1 MQVQPKSEKRKYST
15 CEWKDLHSHSFLS
28 HFCCSPSLLQAPGV
42 WLFGGRS
49 TEFLPLNRVYRIHRW
64 LPTFYSLNRLA
75 VLSYGILFSRNEAT
89 ATCLCWTPPRP
100 QAPQPWLAE
109 VIKCGLNS
117 PWQNIWTLVQV
128 MMEESKTPKWAAP
141 AANHVQQP
149 WNVYSQA
156 YTKAARNSIVTQI
169 GAEKA
174 FGAFASLMRWEN
186 DTGETGS
193 SPHCG
198 FYKTI
203 RLITHNPQWIN
214 AKLILCPL

>member
-1 MQVQPKSEKRKYST
+1 MES
-15 CEWKDLHSHSFLS
+15 C
-28 HFCCSPSLLQAPGV
+28 
-42 WLFGGRS
+42 S
-49 TEFLPLNRVYRIHRW
+49 TEMKQQQPANVEPPPLSPH
-64 LPTFYSLNRLA
+64 F
-75 VLSYGILFSRNEAT
+75 
-89 ATCLCWTPPRP
+89 

-156 YTKAARNSIVTQI
+156 YMKAARNSIVTQI

-174 FGAFASLMRWEN
+174 FGAFASLMRWQN
-186 DTGETGS
+186 DTGETN
-193 SPHCG
+193 PHHSAG
-198 FYKTI
+198 HYSVRVVTTLHLLQNNK
-203 RLITHNPQWIN
+203 NN
-214 AKLILCPL
+214 NS